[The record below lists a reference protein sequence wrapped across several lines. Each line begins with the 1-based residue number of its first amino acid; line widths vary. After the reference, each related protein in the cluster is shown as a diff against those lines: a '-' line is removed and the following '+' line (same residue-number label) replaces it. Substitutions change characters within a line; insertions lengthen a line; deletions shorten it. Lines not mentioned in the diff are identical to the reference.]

1 MNKEEWVLIL
11 QALTEMKETRESKKL
26 KNKISIFIE
35 RHNLDEDYQNNMEKL
50 AKRLQE
56 LENPETV
63 KNDN

>member
-26 KNKISIFIE
+26 KDKISIFIE

-56 LENPETV
+56 LENPETIN
-63 KNDN
+63 NDN

>member
-26 KNKISIFIE
+26 KDKISIFIE

-63 KNDN
+63 NNDN

>member
-1 MNKEEWVLIL
+1 MNKEELVLIL

-26 KNKISIFIE
+26 KDKISIFIE

-63 KNDN
+63 NNDN